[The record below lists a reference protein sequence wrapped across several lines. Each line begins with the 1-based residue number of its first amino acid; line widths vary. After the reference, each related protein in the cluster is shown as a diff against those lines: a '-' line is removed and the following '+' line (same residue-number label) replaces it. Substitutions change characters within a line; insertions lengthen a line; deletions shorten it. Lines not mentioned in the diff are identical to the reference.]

1 MSLTKPGIVRVSLT
15 HTSCNNDELVLPS
28 QSGFYWLTGRL
39 ALTTLSPLARVF
51 FSRGACNHAEPVK
64 TLSCLAS
71 LVVVETG
78 FDERAP
84 WGNRNSHPSSERRPG
99 KCTQGGFGRPKGQS
113 ADLPALPCKPP
124 CLAPPGIPCPPGRSF
139 KIDRIKMKIC
149 CPTPSQKA
157 GDSFSFRQYSSTT
170 MTSAQ
175 EKKLSRRHG
184 LRSKPGQR
192 HFEAGIGIKRNR
204 RVFYLILNE
213 LNAC

>member
-15 HTSCNNDELVLPS
+15 HTSHNDELVLPS

-39 ALTTLSPLARVF
+39 ALTTLSPLARVL
-51 FSRGACNHAEPVK
+51 FSHGACNHAEPVK

-78 FDERAP
+78 SDERAP
-84 WGNRNSHPSSERRPG
+84 WGNRNSHPPSERRPG

-139 KIDRIKMKIC
+139 KIDQNENLL
-149 CPTPSQKA
+149 PYSLQKA
-157 GDSFSFRQYSSTT
+157 GDSFSFRQYSSTS

-175 EKKLSRRHG
+175 EKKLSRRWFRPRNNKTRSQGRNISKLG
-184 LRSKPGQR
+184 LG
-192 HFEAGIGIKRNR
+192 
-204 RVFYLILNE
+204 
-213 LNAC
+213 